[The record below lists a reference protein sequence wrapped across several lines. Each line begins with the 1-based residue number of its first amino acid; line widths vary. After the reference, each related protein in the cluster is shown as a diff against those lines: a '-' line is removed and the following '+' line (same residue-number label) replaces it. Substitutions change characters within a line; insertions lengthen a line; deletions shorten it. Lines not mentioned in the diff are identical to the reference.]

1 MSYTK
6 QNFVSG
12 QILTAAHMNHIE
24 DGIAA
29 VDCVSPTITATE
41 TATGV
46 DLTITDANGT
56 KKVSLKNGKDSTSGA
71 VSGGTAAKSFK
82 LMTLGDSITQLGT
95 QDRGWVKYF
104 IESTGCTLVA
114 NVAVNGA
121 VLSDS
126 SNTTYD
132 GNPVQGTQ
140 DNNVLGNQVQK
151 IINNGYEAPDVILI
165 AIGTNGGISISKD
178 DIKNA
183 YYNASGDLIALESV
197 DRKTHAGAF
206 RYASEKLHE
215 LYPDALIFWCAP
227 IMGHQKKRPA
237 QTAVT
242 YYESLKTAVDF
253 TGQLMIDTI
262 HCGINGVNEKQN
274 EAGEYLV
281 DGLHPTIKGAKKIG
295 YYNAS
300 VVKSF
305 LGIGS
310 GLTTE
315 EKQYMISLFSQTAYA
330 NAGMQKT
337 YNALKTAW
345 GVTEIEP
352 DTPISPDPE
361 KPNAEI
367 KTVLSTNTYETWS
380 TSTSPAKGY
389 NLPFTP
395 KVDMTLKGLRFKL
408 MSTAAKT
415 LRIVVHDTVQSLDLQ
430 EVVTSIAQN
439 TTDGNEV
446 NVALNVALTAGR
458 FYKIWIGTSDGS
470 SVLYSP
476 NVQDSDIAENGYF
489 SVTRN
494 SDSDYFSNN
503 RLLKYGGYVSF
514 TSTSSGSSEPDI
526 SETGEKTILTTKE
539 YYTWNINTPLSS
551 GYNLPFT
558 PKVNMTLKGLRFKLK
573 SDAAATL
580 RVVIYDTV
588 ESKDLAEATADIVQN
603 TTAGNEVNVA
613 FDVALTAGRFYKIWI
628 GTKNETKVLYYPLV
642 PDDLV
647 VENEYFSISR
657 DTVDDYHWKNGKVK
671 YSGYVTFTTA

>member
-6 QNFVSG
+6 QNFTDG
-12 QILTAAHMNHIE
+12 QVLTAAHMNHIE

-29 VDCVSPTITATE
+29 ADCVSPTITATE

-71 VSGGTAAKSFK
+71 GSGGTTAKSFK

-126 SNTTYD
+126 SNTIYD

-300 VVKSF
+300 VVKAF
-305 LGIGS
+305 LSMVVEES
-310 GLTTE
+310 GTT
-315 EKQYMISLFSQTAYA
+315 
-330 NAGMQKT
+330 N
-337 YNALKTAW
+337 
-345 GVTEIEP
+345 
-352 DTPISPDPE
+352 PE
-361 KPNAEI
+361 KP
-367 KTVLSTNTYETWS
+367 
-380 TSTSPAKGY
+380 
-389 NLPFTP
+389 
-395 KVDMTLKGLRFKL
+395 
-408 MSTAAKT
+408 
-415 LRIVVHDTVQSLDLQ
+415 
-430 EVVTSIAQN
+430 
-439 TTDGNEV
+439 
-446 NVALNVALTAGR
+446 
-458 FYKIWIGTSDGS
+458 
-470 SVLYSP
+470 
-476 NVQDSDIAENGYF
+476 
-489 SVTRN
+489 
-494 SDSDYFSNN
+494 
-503 RLLKYGGYVSF
+503 
-514 TSTSSGSSEPDI
+514 
-526 SETGEKTILTTKE
+526 ETGEKTILTATA
-539 YYTWNINTPLSS
+539 YDVWYNQPDVG

-558 PKVNMTLKGLRFKLK
+558 PKVNMTLKGLKFKIQ
-573 SDAAATL
+573 SSAATTIKI
-580 RVVIYDTV
+580 VIHDTV
-588 ESKDLAEATADIVQN
+588 DSKDLETQTAELTENDLSTHN
-603 TTAGNEVNVA
+603 DYNEVNAA
-613 FDVALTAGRFYKIWI
+613 FDTALKADRFYKIWI
-628 GTKNETKVLYYPLV
+628 GTTDNAKVLKCPV
-642 PDDLV
+642 AGDSV
-647 VENEYFSISR
+647 VAENEYFSISR
-657 DTVDDYHWKNGKVK
+657 DAESDYHWNNPKMKFV
-671 YSGYVTFTTA
+671 GYVTFTV

>member
-6 QNFVSG
+6 QNFTDG
-12 QILTAAHMNHIE
+12 QVLTAAHMNHIE

-71 VSGGTAAKSFK
+71 GSGGTTAKSFK

-104 IESTGCTLVA
+104 IESTGCTLIA

-126 SNTTYD
+126 SSTTYD
-132 GNPVQGTQ
+132 GNPVQETQ

-274 EAGEYLV
+274 EAGEYLA
-281 DGLHPTIKGAKKIG
+281 DGLHPTVKGAKKIG

-305 LGIGS
+305 LGTGS
-310 GLTTE
+310 GLTIE

-330 NAGMQKT
+330 NDGMQKT

-352 DTPISPDPE
+352 E
-361 KPNAEI
+361 KP
-367 KTVLSTNTYETWS
+367 
-380 TSTSPAKGY
+380 
-389 NLPFTP
+389 
-395 KVDMTLKGLRFKL
+395 
-408 MSTAAKT
+408 
-415 LRIVVHDTVQSLDLQ
+415 
-430 EVVTSIAQN
+430 
-439 TTDGNEV
+439 
-446 NVALNVALTAGR
+446 
-458 FYKIWIGTSDGS
+458 
-470 SVLYSP
+470 
-476 NVQDSDIAENGYF
+476 
-489 SVTRN
+489 
-494 SDSDYFSNN
+494 
-503 RLLKYGGYVSF
+503 
-514 TSTSSGSSEPDI
+514 
-526 SETGEKTILTTKE
+526 ETGEKTILSTKE
-539 YYTWNINTPLSS
+539 YYTWNINTPLCS

-558 PKVNMTLKGLRFKLK
+558 PKVNMTLKGLRFKLN

-580 RVVIYDTV
+580 RVVIHDTV

-603 TTAGNEVNVA
+603 TTGANEVNVA

-628 GTKNETKVLYYPLV
+628 GTSDKSNVLYYPLV

-657 DTVDDYHWKNGKVK
+657 DTVDDYHWKNGKIK

>member
-6 QNFVSG
+6 QNFTDG
-12 QILTAAHMNHIE
+12 QVLTAAHMNHIE

-71 VSGGTAAKSFK
+71 GSGGTTAKSFK

-104 IESTGCTLVA
+104 IESTGCTLIA

-126 SNTTYD
+126 SSTTYD
-132 GNPVQGTQ
+132 GNPVQETQ

-242 YYESLKTAVDF
+242 CYESLKTAVDF

-262 HCGINGVNEKQN
+262 HCGINGVGEKQN

-300 VVKSF
+300 VVKAF
-305 LGIGS
+305 LSMVVEES
-310 GLTTE
+310 GTT
-315 EKQYMISLFSQTAYA
+315 
-330 NAGMQKT
+330 N
-337 YNALKTAW
+337 
-345 GVTEIEP
+345 
-352 DTPISPDPE
+352 PE
-361 KPNAEI
+361 KP
-367 KTVLSTNTYETWS
+367 
-380 TSTSPAKGY
+380 
-389 NLPFTP
+389 
-395 KVDMTLKGLRFKL
+395 
-408 MSTAAKT
+408 
-415 LRIVVHDTVQSLDLQ
+415 
-430 EVVTSIAQN
+430 
-439 TTDGNEV
+439 
-446 NVALNVALTAGR
+446 
-458 FYKIWIGTSDGS
+458 
-470 SVLYSP
+470 
-476 NVQDSDIAENGYF
+476 
-489 SVTRN
+489 
-494 SDSDYFSNN
+494 
-503 RLLKYGGYVSF
+503 
-514 TSTSSGSSEPDI
+514 
-526 SETGEKTILTTKE
+526 ETGEKTILTTKE
-539 YYTWNINTPLSS
+539 YTKWSTNTPLAN

-558 PKVNMTLKGLRFKLK
+558 PKVNMTLKRLRFTILS
-573 SDAAATL
+573 SDAATL

-588 ESKDLAEATADIVQN
+588 ESKDVAEVTADIVQN
-603 TTAGNEVNVA
+603 TTDGNEVNVT
-613 FDVALTAGRFYKIWI
+613 FDAALTAGRFYKIYV
-628 GTKNETKVLYYPLV
+628 GAKSGSNVLYYPLV
-642 PDDLV
+642 PDDAV

-657 DTVDDYHWKNGKVK
+657 DNTDDYHWKNGKIK
-671 YSGYVTFTTA
+671 YGGYVTFTV

>member
-6 QNFVSG
+6 QNFTDG
-12 QILTAAHMNHIE
+12 QVLTAAHMNHIE

-71 VSGGTAAKSFK
+71 GSGGTTAKSFK

-104 IESTGCTLVA
+104 IESTGCTLIA

-126 SNTTYD
+126 SSTTYD
-132 GNPVQGTQ
+132 GNPVQETQ

-274 EAGEYLV
+274 EAGEYLA
-281 DGLHPTIKGAKKIG
+281 DGLHPTVKGAKKIG

-300 VVKSF
+300 VVKAF
-305 LGIGS
+305 LSMVVEKS
-310 GLTTE
+310 GTT
-315 EKQYMISLFSQTAYA
+315 
-330 NAGMQKT
+330 N
-337 YNALKTAW
+337 
-345 GVTEIEP
+345 
-352 DTPISPDPE
+352 PE
-361 KPNAEI
+361 KP
-367 KTVLSTNTYETWS
+367 
-380 TSTSPAKGY
+380 
-389 NLPFTP
+389 
-395 KVDMTLKGLRFKL
+395 
-408 MSTAAKT
+408 
-415 LRIVVHDTVQSLDLQ
+415 
-430 EVVTSIAQN
+430 
-439 TTDGNEV
+439 
-446 NVALNVALTAGR
+446 
-458 FYKIWIGTSDGS
+458 
-470 SVLYSP
+470 
-476 NVQDSDIAENGYF
+476 
-489 SVTRN
+489 
-494 SDSDYFSNN
+494 
-503 RLLKYGGYVSF
+503 
-514 TSTSSGSSEPDI
+514 
-526 SETGEKTILTTKE
+526 ETGEKTILTTKE
-539 YYTWNINTPLSS
+539 YNAWNINTPLCS

-580 RVVIYDTV
+580 RVVINDTV
-588 ESKDLAEATADIVQN
+588 ENKDLAEATADIAQN
-603 TTAGNEVNVA
+603 TTDGNEVNVA
-613 FDVALTAGRFYKIWI
+613 FNAALTAGRLYRIWV
-628 GTKNETKVLYYPLV
+628 GTKDNSKVLYYPGT
-642 PDDLV
+642 DDDVV

-657 DTVDDYHWKNGKVK
+657 DNVDDYQWKNKK
-671 YSGYVTFTTA
+671 FRFSGYVTFTV

>member
-6 QNFVSG
+6 QNFTDG
-12 QILTAAHMNHIE
+12 QVLTAAHMNHIE
-24 DGIAA
+24 DGIAE
-29 VDCVSPTITATE
+29 VNCVSPTITATE

-71 VSGGTAAKSFK
+71 VSGGTIAKSFK

-104 IESTGCTLVA
+104 IESTGCTLIA

-126 SNTTYD
+126 SSTTYD
-132 GNPVQGTQ
+132 GNPVQETK

-281 DGLHPTIKGAKKIG
+281 DGLHPAVKGAKKIG

-300 VVKSF
+300 VVKAF
-305 LGIGS
+305 LSMVVEKS
-310 GLTTE
+310 GTT
-315 EKQYMISLFSQTAYA
+315 
-330 NAGMQKT
+330 
-337 YNALKTAW
+337 
-345 GVTEIEP
+345 
-352 DTPISPDPE
+352 DPE
-361 KPNAEI
+361 KPETGE
-367 KTVLSTNTYETWS
+367 KTILTTKEYTKWNLNT
-380 TSTSPAKGY
+380 PLCDGY
-389 NLPFTP
+389 SLPFTP

-408 MSTAAKT
+408 LST
-415 LRIVVHDTVQSLDLQ
+415 
-430 EVVTSIAQN
+430 
-439 TTDGNEV
+439 
-446 NVALNVALTAGR
+446 
-458 FYKIWIGTSDGS
+458 
-470 SVLYSP
+470 
-476 NVQDSDIAENGYF
+476 
-489 SVTRN
+489 
-494 SDSDYFSNN
+494 
-503 RLLKYGGYVSF
+503 
-514 TSTSSGSSEPDI
+514 
-526 SETGEKTILTTKE
+526 
-539 YYTWNINTPLSS
+539 
-551 GYNLPFT
+551 
-558 PKVNMTLKGLRFKLK
+558 
-573 SDAAATL
+573 AAATL
-580 RVVIYDTV
+580 RVVINDTV
-588 ESKDLAEATADIVQN
+588 ENKDLAEATADIVQN
-603 TTAGNEVNVA
+603 TTDGNEVNVT
-613 FDVALTAGRFYKIWI
+613 FNVALTAERFYRIWV
-628 GTKNETKVLYYPLV
+628 GTKDGSSVLYYPAM
-642 PDDLV
+642 PDDSI

-657 DTVDDYHWKNGKVK
+657 DNVDDYKWKNKHFRFG
-671 YSGYVTFTTA
+671 GYVTFTV

>member
-6 QNFVSG
+6 QNFTDG
-12 QILTAAHMNHIE
+12 QVLTAAHMNHIE

-56 KKVSLKNGKDSTSGA
+56 KKVSLKNGKDSTGGA
-71 VSGGTAAKSFK
+71 VSGGTTAKSFK

-104 IESTGCTLVA
+104 IESTGCTLIA

-126 SNTTYD
+126 SSTTYD
-132 GNPVQGTQ
+132 GNPVQETQ

-237 QTAVT
+237 QTAVS

-305 LGIGS
+305 LGTGS
-310 GLTTE
+310 GLTIE

-330 NAGMQKT
+330 NDGMQKI
-337 YNALKTAW
+337 YNALKAAW

-352 DTPISPDPE
+352 DAPIPPNPE
-361 KPNAEI
+361 KP
-367 KTVLSTNTYETWS
+367 
-380 TSTSPAKGY
+380 
-389 NLPFTP
+389 
-395 KVDMTLKGLRFKL
+395 
-408 MSTAAKT
+408 
-415 LRIVVHDTVQSLDLQ
+415 
-430 EVVTSIAQN
+430 
-439 TTDGNEV
+439 
-446 NVALNVALTAGR
+446 
-458 FYKIWIGTSDGS
+458 
-470 SVLYSP
+470 
-476 NVQDSDIAENGYF
+476 
-489 SVTRN
+489 
-494 SDSDYFSNN
+494 
-503 RLLKYGGYVSF
+503 
-514 TSTSSGSSEPDI
+514 
-526 SETGEKTILTTKE
+526 ETGERTILTTKE
-539 YYTWNINTPLSS
+539 YYTWNINTPLCN

-558 PKVNMTLKGLRFKLK
+558 PKVNMTLKGLRFKLN

-603 TTAGNEVNVA
+603 TTGANEVNVA
-613 FDVALTAGRFYKIWI
+613 FNVALTAGRFYKIYV
-628 GTKNETKVLYYPLV
+628 GTKEGTNVLYYPLV
-642 PDDLV
+642 PDDLI

-657 DTVDDYHWKNGKVK
+657 DTADDYHWKNGKIK
-671 YSGYVTFTTA
+671 YGGYVTFTTA